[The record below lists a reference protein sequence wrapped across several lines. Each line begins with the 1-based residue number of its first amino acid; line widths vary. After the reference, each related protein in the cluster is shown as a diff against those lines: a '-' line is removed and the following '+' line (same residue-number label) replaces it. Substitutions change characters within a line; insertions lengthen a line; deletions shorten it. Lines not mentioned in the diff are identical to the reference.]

1 MGRTLL
7 ICRLAVRDLRHRPVQ
22 AVLALLAITAA
33 TAVLTLG
40 LILHGVTG
48 NPYAAT
54 KAATRGPD
62 VVAQLANLKAVTAL
76 DGNPA
81 VADHSG
87 PYPVAGAVL
96 RVHGVTATAEAEGR
110 ELSPAAVDQPDVTQ
124 GSWIRPGE
132 VVLERTFAG
141 ALGAGVGDRVT
152 LNGRSFTVAG
162 IAVTAASPPYPNMCY
177 TRCDFILPAGENGT
191 AGLLWLTEPDARGL
205 ATADAPRLTGPG
217 AGGPAT
223 AAAPLTYQ
231 LNLTLR
237 NPADAPA
244 LANAYDSSTAANA
257 PYLVTWESIASADGL
272 LVADEQTVL
281 KTGSWLITLLA
292 LASVAV
298 LAGGRMAEQTR
309 RVGLLKAVGGTPG
322 MVAAVLLAEH
332 VALALAA
339 AAAGLAVGWLTAP
352 LLSSPGPGLI
362 GAASAPALTGTV
374 IATVVAVALAVALVS
389 TLVPAVRAS
398 LTSTVSAL
406 ADAARAPRRRPL
418 LIAASRRLPVPL
430 LIGLRLVARR
440 LRRAMLTA
448 ASTAMTVTGI
458 AAVLA
463 FHDLT
468 GERSSGGGIGNPVD
482 QWDIRAIWILTV
494 VLGTLAVVNAIF
506 TAWVT
511 TLDARHSSAVARAFG
526 ATPGQLTAGVSAA
539 QLLPALPGA
548 LLGIPL
554 GIGLFAAT
562 NGAGTLVVPP
572 ASWLAIAVLGPLV
585 AVAALTAIPARIGAR
600 QPVAAVLQAEMA

>member
-1 MGRTLL
+1 MGRILL
-7 ICRLAVRDLRHRPVQ
+7 ICRLAARDLRHRPVQ

-62 VVAQLANLKAVTAL
+62 VVAQLANLKAVSAL

-96 RVHGVTATAEAEGR
+96 RVHGVTVTAAAEGR

-124 GSWIRPGE
+124 GSWVRPGE

-141 ALGAGVGDRVT
+141 ALGVGVGDRIT

-177 TRCDFILPAGENGT
+177 VNCDFRLPSSPQDGP
-191 AGLLWLTEPDARGL
+191 GLLWLTEPDARSL
-205 ATADAPRLTGPG
+205 ATSAV
-217 AGGPAT
+217 
-223 AAAPLTYQ
+223 PLSYM
-231 LNLTLR
+231 LNLTLK
-237 NPADAPA
+237 NPASAPA
-244 LANAYDSSTAANA
+244 LAGQYDNNAFAPLST
-257 PYLVTWESIASADGL
+257 PFLVSWQSIASADGL

-281 KTGSWLITLLA
+281 KTGSLLITLLA

-374 IATVVAVALAVALVS
+374 IAVVVAVALAVALVS

-406 ADAARAPRRRPL
+406 ADTARAPRRRPL
-418 LIAASRRLPVPL
+418 LIAVSRRLPVPL

-440 LRRAMLTA
+440 LRRTMLTA

-458 AAVLA
+458 VTVLA

-494 VLGTLAVVNAIF
+494 VLGALAVVNAIF

-562 NGAGTLVVPP
+562 NGAGIVVVPP
-572 ASWLAIAVLGPLV
+572 AGWLAIAVLGTLV